1 MLYVCEVVEP
11 FSRQL
16 LLCATVL
23 VCALTL
29 SLGLGV
35 ALVPVLVTLAFVG
48 FAVLWHR
55 YPHVLSRHSTPATS
69 TPRKSAPS
77 PSGPA
82 YTFSFP
88 TAVPTSPSAT
98 VLAAP
103 TAPPATPP
111 ASAADLAEL
120 CRAYRTSGPISATE
134 AAVLATPVAS
144 PALAPHQELA
154 RATLGLRARA
164 HANKSSS
171 SASFIASSDD
181 VPQKDAPSGDG
192 FNDFYGDGDVY
203 GGGGGFNSKDD
214 YKDEED
220 QKEGEQEQETE
231 SLFSD
236 NGVPDVYGT
245 GPLLCAYQTSMP
257 EARARYSAVAA
268 ESVAPGTFEYKE
280 AAAQTLAAL
289 GVSSALLPTLRA
301 RCAAWLHTAVVAPL
315 GAALAS
321 AQRARPDAPLTA
333 LRARDAQLL
342 AAAAALVP
350 DVAPAALAARI
361 SALAAQHRLDDCD
374 WRGART
380 GVPDARG
387 LAALFCALCDR
398 SIPASDPAAGAAASG
413 AGATNSAFGASAF
426 TSPFGAFAPPYAHTG
441 AFTSAHFAAGP
452 GMPAAAR
459 ARERRAVLL
468 YERTRAP
475 PHYEVWFDGRCW
487 AVEPGL
493 HNFFSALVLFARAV
507 DLRLDGHLG
516 PLSLR
521 SPSFNLLTSINFP
534 KPLSPNRFF

>member
-342 AAAAALVP
+342 AAAA
-350 DVAPAALAARI
+350 
-361 SALAAQHRLDDCD
+361 
-374 WRGART
+374 